1 MTKLCSLNTV
11 PAGRCCIIMR
21 IDADADLTARM
32 RALGLQIGRRI
43 QVMRRSPFK
52 GPIQVRSGQ
61 TDIIIRR
68 ADAAAIQV
76 KPCDPSLTHN
86 TPNTPSTVTECN

>member
-1 MTKLCSLNTV
+1 MTKTCSLHTV
-11 PAGRCCIIMR
+11 PAGRCCIIER

-32 RALGLQIGRRI
+32 RALGLQPGRRI

-52 GPIQVRSGQ
+52 GPIQLRSGQ

-68 ADAAAIQV
+68 ADAASIHV
-76 KPCDPSLTHN
+76 RPCEKLTDAPAN
-86 TPNTPSTVTECN
+86 ESECT

>member
-1 MTKLCSLNTV
+1 
-11 PAGRCCIIMR
+11 MR

-76 KPCDPSLTHN
+76 KPCDPSLMQN
-86 TPNTPSTVTECN
+86 TSQGTQTSPSKATECN

>member
-11 PAGRCCIIMR
+11 PAGRCCVIAR
-21 IDADADLTARM
+21 IDADADLAARM

-68 ADAAAIQV
+68 IDAAAIHV
-76 KPCDPSLTHN
+76 RPCDPSPGN
-86 TPNTPSTVTECN
+86 TSPNESECN

>member
-1 MTKLCSLNTV
+1 
-11 PAGRCCIIMR
+11 
-21 IDADADLTARM
+21 
-32 RALGLQIGRRI
+32 
-43 QVMRRSPFK
+43 MRRSPFK

-76 KPCDPSLTHN
+76 KPCDPSLLQN
-86 TPNTPSTVTECN
+86 TPHGTQTSPSNATECN

>member
-1 MTKLCSLNTV
+1 MTKTCSLHTV
-11 PAGRCCIIMR
+11 PAGRCCIIVR

-32 RALGLQIGRRI
+32 RALGLQPGRRI

-52 GPIQVRSGQ
+52 GPIQLRSGQ

-68 ADAAAIQV
+68 ADAASIHVRPCETLTADPAI
-76 KPCDPSLTHN
+76 SN
-86 TPNTPSTVTECN
+86 ESECT

>member
-1 MTKLCSLNTV
+1 MTKLCSLNSV
-11 PAGRCCIIMR
+11 PAGRCCVIMR

-32 RALGLQIGRRI
+32 RALGLQPGRRVH
-43 QVMRRSPFK
+43 VMRRSPFK
-52 GPIQVRSGQ
+52 GPIQIRSGQ

-76 KPCDPSLTHN
+76 RPCDS
-86 TPNTPSTVTECN
+86 STGKPTANESECT

>member
-1 MTKLCSLNTV
+1 MTKLCSLNSV
-11 PAGRCCIIMR
+11 QPGRCCIIVR
-21 IDADADLTARM
+21 IDAEADLTARM
-32 RALGLQIGRRI
+32 RALGLQPGRRI

-76 KPCDPSLTHN
+76 RPCDPGVEH
-86 TPNTPSTVTECN
+86 TPSKETECT

>member
-1 MTKLCSLNTV
+1 MTKLCTLNTV
-11 PAGRCCIIMR
+11 PAGRCCIIAR
-21 IDADADLTARM
+21 IDANADLTARM
-32 RALGLQIGRRI
+32 RALGLQLGRRV

-68 ADAAAIQV
+68 TDAAVIHV
-76 KPCDPSLTHN
+76 RPCDPGIEN
-86 TPNTPSTVTECN
+86 APSKETECS

>member
-1 MTKLCSLNTV
+1 MTKLCSLHTF
-11 PAGRCCIIMR
+11 PASRCCIIAR
-21 IDADADLTARM
+21 IDADADLAARM
-32 RALGLQIGRRI
+32 RALGLQVGRRI
-43 QVMRRSPFK
+43 QVIRRSPFK

-76 KPCDPSLTHN
+76 RPCDLQAGKPLTHE
-86 TPNTPSTVTECN
+86 TECT

>member
-1 MTKLCSLNTV
+1 MTKLCSLHTV
-11 PAGRCCIIMR
+11 PAGRCCIIVR
-21 IDADADLTARM
+21 IDAAADLAARM
-32 RALGLQIGRRI
+32 RALGLQSGRRV

-68 ADAAAIQV
+68 ADAASIQV
-76 KPCDPSLTHN
+76 RPCDPPAEDIA
-86 TPNTPSTVTECN
+86 PNEAACN

>member
-11 PAGRCCIIMR
+11 PAGRCCVIAR
-21 IDADADLTARM
+21 IDAETDLTARM
-32 RALGLQIGRRI
+32 RALGLQPGRRI

-68 ADAAAIQV
+68 IDAAAIQV
-76 KPCDPSLTHN
+76 KPCDP
-86 TPNTPSTVTECN
+86 TPEKNPANETECI

>member
-21 IDADADLTARM
+21 IDADSDLTARM
-32 RALGLQIGRRI
+32 RALGLQLGRRI
-43 QVMRRSPFK
+43 QVMRRSPFQ

-68 ADAAAIQV
+68 ADAAAVQV
-76 KPCDPSLTHN
+76 RPCDPNIEHCPANES
-86 TPNTPSTVTECN
+86 ECN

>member
-1 MTKLCSLNTV
+1 MTKLCSLHTV
-11 PAGRCCIIMR
+11 PAGRCCIIAR
-21 IDADADLTARM
+21 IDAEADLAARM
-32 RALGLQIGRRI
+32 RALGLQAGRRI

-52 GPIQVRSGQ
+52 GPIQVRTGQ

-76 KPCDPSLTHN
+76 RPCDPVVGNPTSAK
-86 TPNTPSTVTECN
+86 PECT

>member
-1 MTKLCSLNTV
+1 MTKLCSLHTF
-11 PAGRCCIIMR
+11 PAGRCCIIVR
-21 IDADADLTARM
+21 IDADADLAARM
-32 RALGLQIGRRI
+32 RALGLQLGRRI

-68 ADAAAIQV
+68 ADAAAIHV
-76 KPCDPSLTHN
+76 RPCDPAVEKSQTHEF
-86 TPNTPSTVTECN
+86 ECT

>member
-11 PAGRCCIIMR
+11 PAGRCCIIAR
-21 IDADADLTARM
+21 IDAEADLSARM
-32 RALGLQIGRRI
+32 RALGLQLGRRI

-61 TDIIIRR
+61 TDVIIRR
-68 ADAAAIQV
+68 ADAAMIKV
-76 KPCDPSLTHN
+76 RPCDPGSEK
-86 TPNTPSTVTECN
+86 TPSKETECT

>member
-1 MTKLCSLNTV
+1 MTRLCSLSTV
-11 PAGRCCIIMR
+11 PAGRCCVIAR

-32 RALGLQIGRRI
+32 RALGLQLGRRVH
-43 QVMRRSPFK
+43 VMRRSPFK

-68 ADAAAIQV
+68 ADAALIHVQ
-76 KPCDPSLTHN
+76 PCEPVDE
-86 TPNTPSTVTECN
+86 TVSSQEIGCT